1 MVSYS
6 LAAPA
11 LLYVAIFHLRNRMY
25 ASGLFYLAISLL
37 FCWYLFDLTL
47 VSAGVEEREL
57 RWVATPLTVAAAVGA
72 LWLAFNASRLCR
84 LMYIRRKRRVDNSQS
99 GLA

>member
-57 RWVATPLTVAAAVGA
+57 RWVATPFTVAASGAA

-84 LMYIRRKRRVDNSQS
+84 LMYIRRKRRVDNSKS
-99 GLA
+99 GMA